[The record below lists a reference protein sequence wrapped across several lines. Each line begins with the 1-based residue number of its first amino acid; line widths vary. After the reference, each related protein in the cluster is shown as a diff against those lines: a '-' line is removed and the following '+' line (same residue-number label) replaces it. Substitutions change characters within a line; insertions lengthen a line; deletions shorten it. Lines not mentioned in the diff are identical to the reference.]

1 MSFDVILEHLSV
13 VLAAICLTL
22 LIGLPF
28 GIFAYFNKTFKVIIF
43 RVTDV
48 LQTVPS
54 LALLG
59 IIMIF
64 LGGNKLTVVVGLF
77 LYSLLPVVRNTYA
90 GLAGI
95 DPAIKEA
102 AKGMGMGKLYQ
113 LIHVELPIAFPVI
126 FTGIRIAVINQISA
140 AVFGTFVGGGGLGTV
155 IYRGMANMNMRLIL
169 FCTGSLMVM
178 AVVFDTVMGWI
189 EKRLYARTTR

>member
-1 MSFDVILEHLSV
+1 MSWNLIGEHLFMVLAGGILSILVGLPLGILAYLAPKARPVILRV
-13 VLAAICLTL
+13 VDL
-22 LIGLPF
+22 F
-28 GIFAYFNKTFKVIIF
+28 
-43 RVTDV
+43 
-48 LQTVPS
+48 QTVPS

-169 FCTGSLMVM
+169 FGTGSLMVM

>member
-1 MSFDVILEHLSV
+1 MSMNVVLEHLSV
-13 VLAAICLTL
+13 VMAAICLTL

-28 GIFAYFNKTFKVIIF
+28 GILSYFNKPFRILIF
-43 RVTDV
+43 RITDV
-48 LQTVPS
+48 LQTIPS

-64 LGGNKLTVVVGLF
+64 LGGNKLTVIVGLF
-77 LYSLLPVVRNTYA
+77 LYSLLPVVRNTYT
-90 GLAGI
+90 GLSGI
-95 DPAIKEA
+95 DPAVKEA
-102 AKGMGMGKLYQ
+102 AKGMGMSRMYQ
-113 LIHVELPIAFPVI
+113 LIHIELPIAFPVI

-169 FCTGSLMVM
+169 FGTGALMVM
-178 AVVFDTVMGWI
+178 AICFDTIMGWI
-189 EKRLYARTTR
+189 EKRLYAKTR

>member
-1 MSFDVILEHLSV
+1 MNMKVILEHLMV
-13 VLAAICLTL
+13 VLAALCLTL
-22 LIGLPF
+22 AVGLPF
-28 GIFAYFNKTFKVIIF
+28 GILSYFNKTFKNVIF
-43 RVTDV
+43 RITDI
-48 LQTVPS
+48 LQTIPS

-64 LGGNKLTVVVGLF
+64 LGGNKLTVIVGLF
-77 LYSLLPVVRNTYA
+77 LYSLLPVVRNTYT
-90 GLAGI
+90 GLSGI
-95 DPAIKEA
+95 DPAVKEA

-155 IYRGMANMNMRLIL
+155 IYRGMATMNMKMIL
-169 FCTGSLMVM
+169 FGTGSLMVM
-178 AVVFDTVMGWI
+178 AVLFDTVMGMV
-189 EKRLYARTTR
+189 EKRLYARTR

>member
-1 MSFDVILEHLSV
+1 MSMKVILEHLMV
-13 VLAAICLTL
+13 VFAALCLTL
-22 LIGLPF
+22 AVGLPM
-28 GIFAYFNKTFKVIIF
+28 GILAYFNKTFKSVIF
-43 RVTDV
+43 RITDI
-48 LQTVPS
+48 LQTIPS

-64 LGGNKLTVVVGLF
+64 LGGNKLTVIVGLF
-77 LYSLLPVVRNTYA
+77 LYSLLPVVRNTYT
-90 GLAGI
+90 GLSGI

-102 AKGMGMGKLYQ
+102 AKGMGMGRFYQ

-155 IYRGMANMNMRLIL
+155 IYRGMATMNMKLIL
-169 FCTGSLMVM
+169 FGTGSLMVM
-178 AVVFDTVMGWI
+178 AVLFDTVMGI
-189 EKRLYARTTR
+189 VEKRLYARTS